1 MASPVHPK
9 PCGRDQAPSLGLPPD
24 PRACR
29 QTPRQRDTA
38 LCLSSPQRQ
47 TAQLPREANTTRLT
61 PGSLLARRPLPQHP
75 RPPRPPE
82 RPLDILRSNRK
93 RRRRPWRVSQKET
106 TRPHHCRARR
116 PRVSDAHRCQRL
128 CSAFIFPDVTPLS
141 LSASVHTPDTRPRL
155 PPARSWSRRAE
166 GGRARP
172 SPGRWG
178 APGARLPPSP
188 LALTAPGPA
197 PPTAPG

>member
-1 MASPVHPK
+1 MGFPRTQRSRREGPSRLISRQTSYITTPHHTVRVFCNSREQMASPVHPK

-75 RPPRPPE
+75 RPPRPPNDLSTSSGATGSGE
-82 RPLDILRSNRK
+82 GGLGVYARRK
-93 RRRRPWRVSQKET
+93 RHGPT
-106 TRPHHCRARR
+106 TAGPGDPASLTRTAVKGC
-116 PRVSDAHRCQRL
+116 VQL
-128 CSAFIFPDVTPLS
+128 LS
-141 LSASVHTPDTRPRL
+141 FRT
-155 PPARSWSRRAE
+155 
-166 GGRARP
+166 
-172 SPGRWG
+172 
-178 APGARLPPSP
+178 
-188 LALTAPGPA
+188 
-197 PPTAPG
+197 